1 MQNISVTVSC
11 NYGRHAFN
19 RKSSMATFAMGP
31 EDRGPWYGDMACEG
45 GGDVFGTLRQKT
57 FSEAAKVSLDGT
69 F

>member
-1 MQNISVTVSC
+1 
-11 NYGRHAFN
+11 
-19 RKSSMATFAMGP
+19 MATFAMGP
-31 EDRGPWYGDMACEG
+31 EDRGPWYRDMACEG